1 MDAITYFGGKTY
13 LHSDYT
19 TAAKQKNLPESVI
32 NAIQGNVR
40 EDTAPVD
47 ETTQVEPTPQVEQ
60 TPVEPT
66 QTEPTTSE
74 QTVTNETNNN

>member
-1 MDAITYFGGKTY
+1 MDATTYFGGKKY

-32 NAIQGNVR
+32 NAIQGNV
-40 EDTAPVD
+40 E
-47 ETTQVEPTPQVEQ
+47 QTPQVEQ
-60 TPVEPT
+60 TT
-66 QTEPTTSE
+66 IE